1 MSFSLITDGLD
12 VSDTVVQTAESLVD
26 DDVQELRET
35 YPDNQFQA
43 GLIYVAVVLDN
54 DSISEKEVADYY
66 GVSRADLTRAYNDIV
81 DKM

>member
-26 DDVQELRET
+26 DDVRELRET
-35 YPDNQFQA
+35 YPDNQFQG

-66 GVSRADLTRAYNDIV
+66 CVSRADLTRAYNDIV
-81 DKM
+81 DKI